1 MIPYARQEITEEDI
15 KEVDKVL
22 RSEFLTQGPT
32 VPKFE
37 KSFSCESP
45 FKDNN

>member
-1 MIPYARQEITEEDI
+1 MIPYGRQKISEEDI
-15 KEVDKVL
+15 IEVEKIL

-37 KSFSCESP
+37 LQSLHPELL
-45 FKDNN
+45 